1 MIFARDLQQARKR
14 SGIALDPM
22 PYPLGDMLVDE
33 EDGNIFALASEPVKG
48 SFDGAVVGL
57 GVHDEEVLLR
67 IGGGGYVLDRR
78 VGGQPGR
85 RREGGRCTPT
95 PASSMPVTVSCG
107 LLATRVLCYGAW
119 HGVLDLVAND
129 GQELSILVLGCWCCH
144 DGSVAWMGQLLLGVP
159 AAGAVLS
166 CPPRPAIVMAQVR

>member
-1 MIFARDLQQARKR
+1 VIFARDLQQARKR

-33 EDGNIFALASEPVKG
+33 EDGDIFALASEPVKG
-48 SFDGAVVGL
+48 SLDGAVVGL

-67 IGGGGYVLDRR
+67 IGGGGYVAYAGEQHACDR
-78 VGGQPGR
+78 V
-85 RREGGRCTPT
+85 
-95 PASSMPVTVSCG
+95 
-107 LLATRVLCYGAW
+107 
-119 HGVLDLVAND
+119 LVAND